1 MNLTQPHPHLLEGVE
16 IKRGYL
22 NFLVTKYERKWILCV
37 REHMMD
43 CTLAGTQHRGNINSS
58 LVIGD
63 ARNALRN
70 TFYLD
75 L

>member
-1 MNLTQPHPHLLEGVE
+1 MCSTDTRVNLTQPHPHLLEGVE

-43 CTLAGTQHRGNINSS
+43 PTLPRSGSLGRKPGTDTQGGGEI
-58 LVIGD
+58 
-63 ARNALRN
+63 
-70 TFYLD
+70 
-75 L
+75 